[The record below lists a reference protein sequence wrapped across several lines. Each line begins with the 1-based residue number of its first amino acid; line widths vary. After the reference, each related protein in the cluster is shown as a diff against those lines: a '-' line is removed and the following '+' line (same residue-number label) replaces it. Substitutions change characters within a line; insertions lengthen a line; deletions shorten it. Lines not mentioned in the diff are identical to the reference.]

1 MEERGAV
8 HLVSWRQQWAQLRT
22 WFGTAGVLDHGDRP
36 SVLAGWSVRDL
47 VAHIGRGFLTA
58 SMVGESDD
66 VPLTI
71 RQYVIGYAGAAGEI
85 EADAR
90 VAATARGVDLLR
102 WLDQVADDAFALIDG
117 IKAPVVRGPRGPI
130 TRHDFVV
137 TRLLELVVHG
147 DDLARSVDVGGS
159 PLVDGA
165 VAVVAGALA
174 DGYAEVAGRR
184 PSSEHGIEWIRVATG
199 RVPGDDPLL
208 PLL

>member
-1 MEERGAV
+1 MKECGADP
-8 HLVSWRQQWAQLRT
+8 LLLWRQQWAQLRT
-22 WFGTAGVLDHGDRP
+22 WLGSAGVLDHGDRP

-47 VAHIGRGFLTA
+47 VAHLGRGFITA
-58 SMVGESDD
+58 SMASECDEA
-66 VPLTI
+66 PLTI
-71 RQYVIGYAGAAGEI
+71 RQYVTGYAGAAGEI

-90 VAATARGVDLLR
+90 VVATARGVDLLR

-147 DDLARSVDVGGS
+147 DDLARSVPVGGS

-165 VAVVAGALA
+165 ITVVAAALA

-184 PSSEHGIEWIRVATG
+184 PSSEHGIDWIRAATG
-199 RVPGDDPLL
+199 RAPSDDPLL